1 MRDFGSGWDGLKEYA
16 IKVGVCT
23 VDDTDD
29 AAASKIKLV
38 VQGTL
43 PEQEE
48 VEVDESGTDSDSET
62 EA

>member
-1 MRDFGSGWDGLKEYA
+1 MRDFGSGWTGLKEYA
-16 IKVGVCT
+16 IKVGVCA

-43 PEQEE
+43 PEEPE
-48 VEVDESGTDSDSET
+48 VVDESGTDSDSET